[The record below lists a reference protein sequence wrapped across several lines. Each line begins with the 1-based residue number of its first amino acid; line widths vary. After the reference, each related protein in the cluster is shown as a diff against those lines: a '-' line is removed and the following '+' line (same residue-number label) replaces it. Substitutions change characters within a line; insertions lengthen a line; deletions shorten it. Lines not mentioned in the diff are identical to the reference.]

1 MNRTKAD
8 LARLAAEVR
17 KNELKASLYQRI
29 CPYDLADLYGVDVL
43 TLQGLADS
51 GCPPEAIE
59 FFTSVRPEAWS
70 AALVPNGTGQFIV
83 ENNAHTP
90 QRRRSNIAHEMAH
103 LLLEHEFDR
112 ILFTNGKRG
121 CANPTSK
128 MMEDQA
134 AELSGEL
141 LLPAAAARRAAAF
154 RQTDVQVA
162 DQFDVSPEFARWR
175 MNVTGARVIASRAAS
190 KRSRSK
196 SH

>member
-1 MNRTKAD
+1 MNWTKAA

-17 KNELKASLYQRI
+17 ENELKANLHERI
-29 CPYDLADLYGVDVL
+29 CPYDLADLYGVAVY
-43 TLQGLADS
+43 TLQGLAES

-90 QRRRSNIAHEMAH
+90 RRRRSNIAHEMAH

-112 ILFTNGKRG
+112 ILFTNGNRG

-128 MMEDQA
+128 EMEDQA

-141 LLPAAAARRAAAF
+141 LLPAVGARRAAAYG
-154 RQTDVQVA
+154 RSDDQVA
-162 DQFDVSPEFARWR
+162 DQFDVSTEFARWR
-175 MNVTGARVIASRAAS
+175 MNVTGARKIASRAART
-190 KRSRSK
+190 RSR
-196 SH
+196 

>member
-1 MNRTKAD
+1 MNWTKAA

-17 KNELKASLYQRI
+17 ENELKANPYQRI
-29 CPYDLADLYGVDVL
+29 CPYDLADLYGVAVY

-83 ENNAHTP
+83 ENDVHTHR
-90 QRRRSNIAHEMAH
+90 RRRSNIAHEMAH

-121 CANPTSK
+121 CANPASK
-128 MMEDQA
+128 EMETQA

-141 LLPAAAARRAAAF
+141 LLPAAAARRAAVYGLS
-154 RQTDVQVA
+154 DDQVA
-162 DQFDVSPEFARWR
+162 ERFDVSAEFARWR
-175 MNVTGARVIASRAAS
+175 LNVTGARRIASRTAR
-190 KRSRSK
+190 KK
-196 SH
+196 GG